1 MTKVLNKMLK
11 KISIVVTSVL
21 IFMMVMPAGMVS
33 AAQNSSGMVI
43 TGTYQ
48 YTSNEGNNIQQ
59 TDTFEYRNSC
69 FEESSFT
76 GCTHLEVLSAQVAI
90 ASASWY
96 GESQDAHD
104 TDYSRNA
111 YNITDFLTQ
120 MQFEDVSTNKYY
132 TLEKEVNSV
141 GVCVGHKKITAN
153 GKDYTLLAIVPRSAG
168 YKEEWAG
175 NFTVNDGSI
184 HYGFKAARDEILR
197 YVKQYINDNNISGD
211 IKVWT
216 CGHSRGSALA
226 NLIGGFFAGGG
237 IAYFGGKVSITPQ
250 DVYCYTYAT
259 PRTIKDGASKN
270 EVLSVEG
277 ARAEARY
284 ANDTPGAAWNY
295 MGGGT
300 INIKGD
306 EYSGIRNFILD
317 SDIFTK
323 LPPEDWGFEHY
334 GQDIDATH
342 GQVSDEQVAEKLS
355 TISPYSYNL
364 FLNNGGVRN
373 LKLMTFNLG
382 SLSFVEDKSGT
393 TVATGDFLDGR
404 IDGLVSMANSN
415 AEYVSEGWQD
425 ALTSLAGIYGL
436 SETYISTDE
445 ISLFSLFK
453 PLILSYIVY
462 ASEDLIKS
470 GVDENEAAAM
480 VVEDIFC
487 YVTGEK
493 IEHDEFTVDDLIIM
507 LSEFVCENE
516 NSQLANQLAAVIAG
530 VVPKDQPFAVAI
542 IKNATDQFNPN
553 PDKEATGID
562 PVSVKEYIKSWSQGP
577 LPGSEAAEN
586 DTLNTADKA
595 RGSFYMLLLAAGSLI
610 PEKMPDLKNVI
621 DISSQPYT
629 APAPVSELVKALRPM
644 ILTERD
650 EEGEIIED
658 KSYDTFAEAADGN
671 LCSTLDEIFA
681 PIIEKCRAQYGEA
694 YAAKLQAYVN
704 GAKDNVTKLRQ
715 LVIELVFHSDGE
727 RSFENDIKI
736 LSTFASN
743 VNRIRLSHFNELYT
757 AYAKAYAQ
765 LAGEDPNHGRPV
777 EADGNRV
784 EAAAS
789 EIDEIL
795 AAFDNDPA
803 LEEETQ
809 TVVLNMVGTTGIV
822 ATVAPVELL
831 EKIQGRNIDLVLDMG
846 EYAWTINGKDITDIS
861 AINLEVKFE
870 DNIPAESVSK
880 LAGSKPTKQISLTH
894 DGDFG
899 FTASLTLNM
908 GAEYAGKYGTL
919 YWYTDGNLKFMNGA
933 DIDDNGKVTLT
944 FTHASDYVVVVNE
957 AKTPQTG
964 DTSHVMSYMLLGIM
978 AFAAVDI
985 IIVMRKKK
993 HM

>member
-11 KISIVVTSVL
+11 KISIVVASVL

-33 AAQNSSGMVI
+33 AAQNQSGMVI
-43 TGTYQ
+43 TGTYSF
-48 YTSNEGNNIQQ
+48 TSNEGNNIQQ

-76 GCTHLEVLSAQVAI
+76 GCTHLEVLSAQVAM

-111 YNITDFLTQ
+111 QNITDFLTQ

-175 NFTVNDGSI
+175 NFTVNGGSI

-197 YVKQYINDNNISGD
+197 YVKQYINENNINGD
-211 IKVWT
+211 VKVWT
-216 CGHSRGSALA
+216 CGHSRGAALA
-226 NLIGGFFAGGG
+226 NLVGAFFAGGG
-237 IAYFGGKVSITPQ
+237 IGYFGGKVRVSPQ

-259 PRTIKDGASKN
+259 PRNVKQGASKN

-277 ARAEARY
+277 ARTEAKY
-284 ANDTPGAAWNY
+284 AGDTPGAAWKY
-295 MGGGT
+295 TAGGT
-300 INIKGD
+300 FNIKG
-306 EYSGIRNFILD
+306 EEFSGIRNFILP
-317 SDIFTK
+317 SDVFPK
-323 LPPEDWGFEHY
+323 LPPVGWGFEHF

-342 GQVSDEQVAEKLS
+342 GQVSDEQVADKLS
-355 TISPYSYNL
+355 SISPFANNL
-364 FLNNGGVRN
+364 FVANGGVQN
-373 LKLMTFNLG
+373 LKLMTFDLASMG
-382 SLSFVEDKSGT
+382 FVEDKSG
-393 TVATGDFLDGR
+393 ASISMSEFLNGR
-404 IDGLVSMANSN
+404 IEGLLSLAETN
-415 AEYVSEGWQD
+415 AEYTSGGYQD
-425 ALTSLAGIYGL
+425 ALTGIAGIYGL
-436 SETYISTDE
+436 SETYLDSEE
-445 ISLFSLFK
+445 INIFALFK
-453 PLILSYIVY
+453 PIMLAYISY
-462 ASEDLIKS
+462 ASEDLIAS
-470 GVDENEAAAM
+470 GVDENEAVAM
-480 VVEDIFC
+480 VVEEIFS
-487 YVTGEK
+487 YFTGED
-493 IEHDEFTVDDLIIM
+493 IDHSTFTVDDMIIM

-516 NSQLANQLAAVIAG
+516 DSAMANQIAALIAG
-530 VVPKDQPFAVAI
+530 LVPEDQALALML
-542 IKNATDQFNPN
+542 IKGMTDKFNPN
-553 PDKEATGID
+553 PNPELTGID
-562 PVSVKEYIKSWSQGP
+562 PVSVKEYIKAWSQGA
-577 LPGSEAAEN
+577 LPGTEAAGEETFASAEN
-586 DTLNTADKA
+586 A
-595 RGSFYMLLLAAGSLI
+595 RGTFYTLLGAAAMFLPDKI
-610 PEKMPDLKNVI
+610 PDFSQVI
-621 DISSQPYT
+621 DSTTQPFT
-629 APAPVSELVKALRPM
+629 APKPLAKLVEALRPM

-650 EEGEIIED
+650 ETGAVVKE
-658 KSYDTFAEAADGN
+658 YANFTEAAEGN
-671 LCSTLDEIFA
+671 LCSTLDEIFT

-694 YAAKLQAYVN
+694 YAAKLQAYVDGLKN
-704 GAKDNVTKLRQ
+704 NVTIVRQ
-715 LVIELVFHSDGE
+715 LVIEFVFHNDGE
-727 RSFENDIKI
+727 RTFENDIKT
-736 LSTFASN
+736 LSTFAAN
-743 VNRIRLSHFNELYT
+743 AKRVGLSHYNELYT
-757 AYAKAYAQ
+757 AYAKAYADI
-765 LAGEDPNHGRPV
+765 AGEDPNHGRPI

-846 EYAWTINGKDITDIS
+846 EYVWTINGKDITDVS

-908 GAEYAGKYGTL
+908 GAESAGKYGTL
-919 YWYTDGNLKFMNGA
+919 YWYTNNDLKFMNGA

-978 AFAAVDI
+978 AFAVVDI
-985 IIVMRKKK
+985 IVVMRKKK